1 MGSCLTAEQRPA
13 AAAAAAPGEKAG
25 EGRKREEEA
34 PGRIAGSGVGNAACL
49 FTKQGKKGTNQDAMV
64 VWENFNGR
72 PDTIFCGVFDGHG
85 PQGHLMA
92 RKVRDT
98 LPSKLRDLIY
108 DDYGD
113 SPTSYSDGSVL
124 EETLSPYADAEDKSP
139 MAGQKEEHYEFFKT
153 MKESFRK
160 AFRITDKELKLNR
173 NIDSICSGSTA
184 VTLIKQGQDLIV
196 GNVGDSRAVLGTR
209 DRNGYLVAH
218 QLTVDLKPDHP
229 RHENADVLMAVLQ
242 RVVMEGEASDIIP
255 NRVGR
260 EEVNWSCVSTS
271 SAAVM
276 EPLLSTG
283 MRERNRGGNG
293 IRWEA
298 RRIKRCNGRVFA
310 HQDEPDVARLW
321 LPNCNSPG
329 LAMARAFGD
338 FCLKDFGLISVPEV
352 TYRRIT
358 EEDEFIVLA
367 TDGVWDV
374 LSNQEV
380 VETVASCSD
389 RSIAARC
396 IVELANQTWRFKYP
410 TSKTDDCA
418 VICLFLD
425 NDAGLSASS
434 VTRRGTGSS
443 PRMPARSRNPRSK
456 RVVPEEADDG
466 TDSNVSGDER
476 SLEGFTRL
484 NTLLTLPKFGD
495 TSPTKK

>member
-1 MGSCLTAEQRPA
+1 MGSCLTAEQRPDA
-13 AAAAAAPGEKAG
+13 APAPGEKAG
-25 EGRKREEEA
+25 EVRKREEEA
-34 PGRIAGSGVGNAACL
+34 PGRIAGNGVGNAACL
-49 FTKQGKKGTNQDAMV
+49 FTRQGKKGTNQDAMV

-85 PQGHLMA
+85 PHGHLMA

-113 SPTSYSDGSVL
+113 SPTSNSDGSVL
-124 EETLSPYADAEDKSP
+124 EDTLSPYADAEDKSP
-139 MAGQKEEHYEFFKT
+139 MAGQKEEHHDFFKT

-160 AFRITDKELKLNR
+160 AFRITDKELKLHR
-173 NIDSICSGSTA
+173 NIDSICSGTTA

-196 GNVGDSRAVLGTR
+196 GNLGDSRAVLATR
-209 DRNGYLVAH
+209 DQNGRLVAH

-229 RHENADVLMAVLQ
+229 R
-242 RVVMEGEASDIIP
+242 
-255 NRVGR
+255 
-260 EEVNWSCVSTS
+260 
-271 SAAVM
+271 
-276 EPLLSTG
+276 
-283 MRERNRGGNG
+283 
-293 IRWEA
+293 EA

-352 TYRRIT
+352 TYRQIS

-374 LSNQEV
+374 MSNQEV
-380 VETVASCSD
+380 VEIVASCSD
-389 RSIAARC
+389 RSSAARC

-418 VICLFLD
+418 VICLFLESD
-425 NDAGLSASS
+425 SNAGRLSGSS
-434 VTRRGTGSS
+434 VSRRGTGSS
-443 PRMPARSRNPRSK
+443 PRMTVRPRNPRSK
-456 RVVPEEADDG
+456 RVIPEDVDDG
-466 TDSNVSGDER
+466 SDSNISGDER

-484 NTLLTLPKFGD
+484 NTLLALPKFSD
-495 TSPTKK
+495 TCPTKN

>member
-1 MGSCLTAEQRPA
+1 MGSCLTMEQRPTA
-13 AAAAAAPGEKAG
+13 VEEAGEKGG
-25 EGRKREEEA
+25 EGRREEEA
-34 PGRIAGSGVGNAACL
+34 PGRIAGNGVGNAACL
-49 FTKQGKKGTNQDAMV
+49 FTRQGRKGTNQDAMV

-72 PDTIFCGVFDGHG
+72 SDTIFCGVFDGHG
-85 PQGHLMA
+85 PHGHLMA

-98 LPSKLRDLIY
+98 LPLKLRDFIY

-113 SPTSYSDGSVL
+113 SPTSNSDGLVL

-139 MAGQKEEHYEFFKT
+139 MAGQKEEHRELFST

-160 AFRITDKELKLNR
+160 AFRIMDKELRLHR
-173 NIDSICSGSTA
+173 NIDSICSGTTA

-196 GNVGDSRAVLGTR
+196 GNLGDSRAVLGTR
-209 DRNGYLVAH
+209 GQNGRLVAH

-229 RHENADVLMAVLQ
+229 R
-242 RVVMEGEASDIIP
+242 
-255 NRVGR
+255 
-260 EEVNWSCVSTS
+260 
-271 SAAVM
+271 
-276 EPLLSTG
+276 
-283 MRERNRGGNG
+283 
-293 IRWEA
+293 EA

-352 TYRRIT
+352 TYRQIT
-358 EEDEFIVLA
+358 EKDEFIVLA

-374 LSNQEV
+374 MSNQEV
-380 VETVASCSD
+380 VEIVASCSD
-389 RSIAARC
+389 RSLAARSV
-396 IVELANQTWRFKYP
+396 VEYANQNWRFKYP

-425 NDAGLSASS
+425 SDANAGGLSGSS

-443 PRMPARSRNPRSK
+443 PRMAARSRNPRSK
-456 RVVPEEADDG
+456 RVIPEDAEDAE
-466 TDSNVSGDER
+466 SGDER

-484 NTLLTLPKFGD
+484 NTLLALPKFGD